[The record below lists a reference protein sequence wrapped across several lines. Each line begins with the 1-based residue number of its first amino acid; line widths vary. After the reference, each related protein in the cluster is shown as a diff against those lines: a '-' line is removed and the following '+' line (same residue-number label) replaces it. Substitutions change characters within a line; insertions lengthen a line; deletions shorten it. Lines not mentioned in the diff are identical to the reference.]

1 MLAPHRE
8 SAELTDPLELV
19 ELPGGQNWDGKI
31 AYLDRDGVINV
42 GSENYVNSPA
52 EVELL
57 PNAGLAIGNLRR
69 AGYRIVVVTNQSPI
83 GRGNWDSDNLD
94 DIHSELMNRLLIED
108 PDALLD
114 LILFSPYA
122 HWVGEWAR

>member
-1 MLAPHRE
+1 MESDTMLAPHRE
-8 SAELTDPLELV
+8 SAELTDTLELV
-19 ELPGGQNWDGKI
+19 DLPNGNNWDGKI

-83 GRGNWDSDNLD
+83 GRGHWDSDNLD
-94 DIHSELMNRLLIED
+94 DKIGR
-108 PDALLD
+108 
-114 LILFSPYA
+114 A
-122 HWVGEWAR
+122 HV

>member
-1 MLAPHRE
+1 MLPPHRE
-8 SAELTDPLELV
+8 SAELTAPLELLD
-19 ELPGGQNWDGKI
+19 LPGGKTWDGRI

-83 GRGNWDSDNLD
+83 GLSL
-94 DIHSELMNRLLIED
+94 IHI
-108 PDALLD
+108 
-114 LILFSPYA
+114 
-122 HWVGEWAR
+122 

>member
-8 SAELTDPLELV
+8 SAELTDPLDLV

-57 PNAGLAIGNLRR
+57 PNAGLSIGHLRR
-69 AGYRIVVVTNQSPI
+69 SGYRIVVVTNQSPI
-83 GRGNWDSDNLD
+83 GLSL
-94 DIHSELMNRLLIED
+94 IHI
-108 PDALLD
+108 
-114 LILFSPYA
+114 
-122 HWVGEWAR
+122 

>member
-57 PNAGLAIGNLRR
+57 PNAGLAIGNLR
-69 AGYRIVVVTNQSPI
+69 
-83 GRGNWDSDNLD
+83 
-94 DIHSELMNRLLIED
+94 
-108 PDALLD
+108 
-114 LILFSPYA
+114 
-122 HWVGEWAR
+122 